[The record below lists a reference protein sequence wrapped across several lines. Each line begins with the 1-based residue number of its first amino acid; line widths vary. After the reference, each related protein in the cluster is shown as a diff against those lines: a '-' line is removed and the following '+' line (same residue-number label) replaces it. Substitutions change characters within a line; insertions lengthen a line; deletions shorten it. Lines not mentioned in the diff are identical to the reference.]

1 MNDDD
6 FRFMS
11 DKRRA
16 FLQEPHKLSSVTL
29 KIITLFLVIG
39 FIWAYFAPLE
49 ERTSALG
56 KVIPS
61 SQVQDIQNLEGGIL
75 ADLFVREGDIVDQG
89 EILLKIDDTRFASAF
104 QESESKYYTLLA
116 QKSRLEAEA
125 KGASA
130 VVFPDV
136 LEKNYPELIRN
147 QTELFKSNRANQ
159 KANIDTLKQNYE
171 INLRQLAMTEPL
183 AEEGIVSQIELLRQ
197 QKEVN
202 EAKGKIEIQIQTYH
216 SNVNEE
222 LADVKGE
229 LESLAK
235 ALDGLE
241 DRMKRTTIS
250 SPVRGIVNKID
261 IDTIGGVIQPGQVI
275 MEIVP
280 LEDNLLIEARISP
293 EKIAFIS
300 PGQVADVKI
309 TAYDP
314 SIYGSLKGRV
324 KHISADTIIEPNEFG
339 VEESYFKVLVETN
352 ENFLEYDGE
361 RLPIIPGMQVTADVI
376 TGRKT
381 VFQYLIKPFVKARQ
395 KALTER

>member
-29 KIITLFLVIG
+29 KIITLFLVIS

-159 KANIDTLKQNYE
+159 KANIDTLKKNYE

-202 EAKGKIEIQIQTYH
+202 EAKGKIEIQVQTYY

-324 KHISADTIIEPNEFG
+324 KHISADTIVEPNEFG

-361 RLPIIPGMQVTADVI
+361 RLPIIPGMQVTADII